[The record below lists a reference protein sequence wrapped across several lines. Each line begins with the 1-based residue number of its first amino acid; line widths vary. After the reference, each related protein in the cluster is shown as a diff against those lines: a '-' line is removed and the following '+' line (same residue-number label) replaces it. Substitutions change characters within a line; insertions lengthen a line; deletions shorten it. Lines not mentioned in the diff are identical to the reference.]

1 MAEENNIIRKAVIPA
16 AGLGIRLLPATK
28 SQPKEMLPVVD
39 KPALQYVVEEAI
51 ASGIDDIVIITGR
64 GKSMIEDHFDK
75 SVELEQVLKEKGK
88 LKALENIKN
97 ISNIVEKI
105 HYVRQKEPK
114 GLGDAILCAKK
125 HIGNEPFVVL
135 LGDTI
140 ITSSYKTCTRQLMDV
155 YSKYKKPVIAVQKVD
170 KNRVSRFGI
179 IKPKLVKNSLYLVK
193 GMIEKPKRR
202 EAPSNLAIM
211 GRYVLTPD
219 IFDIISKT
227 KPGYNGEI
235 QITDAMASLKKLYA
249 YEFEGNWLDIGSRLE
264 WISAN
269 ISLALNREDIGK
281 ELKEELCR
289 LLKIS
294 K

>member
-1 MAEENNIIRKAVIPA
+1 
-16 AGLGIRLLPATK
+16 
-28 SQPKEMLPVVD
+28 
-39 KPALQYVVEEAI
+39 
-51 ASGIDDIVIITGR
+51 
-64 GKSMIEDHFDK
+64 
-75 SVELEQVLKEKGK
+75 
-88 LKALENIKN
+88 
-97 ISNIVEKI
+97 
-105 HYVRQKEPK
+105 
-114 GLGDAILCAKK
+114 
-125 HIGNEPFVVL
+125 
-135 LGDTI
+135 
-140 ITSSYKTCTRQLMDV
+140 
-155 YSKYKKPVIAVQKVD
+155 
-170 KNRVSRFGI
+170 
-179 IKPKLVKNSLYLVK
+179 
-193 GMIEKPKRR
+193 MIEKPKRR